1 MLFRKLFLLL
11 VPVFLLFSQTACAGD
26 STAYSKTGLKPEP
39 QHQTVFQT
47 TLQLVATYHYAKPRI
62 NDEFSSQ
69 ALDNY
74 LKHLDPSRVYFLQS
88 DIASFEKYRNTLD
101 EAVFEGGP
109 DMAFDIFNVYRER
122 LNDRIDFAL
131 TLLKDSFDF
140 NQQDSFEIDREKSSW
155 CVDYREM
162 DQLWRNKVK
171 YECLGIALTDKP
183 FTFYAETIRKRYEN
197 LRKFSAKTKSEDVFQ
212 LFMNSILELAD
223 PHTNYFS
230 PRSAEDFKQAMTL
243 SLEGI
248 GATLRTENEYTKVH
262 EIVKGGPAD
271 KSKKIHAGD
280 RIIGVAQG
288 KDSEMVNVI
297 DWRIDDVVAIIRGK
311 KGTLVRLEIIPAN
324 EPNKTTVIEIVR
336 DKIVLEDQS
345 AKSSI
350 RTITR
355 KGKKYKIGVI
365 TLPTFYIDFAAA
377 QRGDPNFKSTTR
389 DVKRLI
395 TELKKE
401 KISGLIIDL
410 RYNGGGSLKEAVD
423 LTGLF
428 IPKGPVVQVKD
439 QAENVRSEV
448 DYDEQVFYNGPL
460 VVLVNRQSASA
471 SEIFSAAIQDYKR
484 GLVIGERTY
493 GKGTVQEQVDLNQYK
508 KNAWDKKF
516 GQVNLTI
523 AKFYRINGSTTQHLG
538 VTPDIQLPGIYD
550 DAKFGEDASPFALK
564 SDQINNTHYDVI
576 SFEGLKLPE
585 LIQQAEGRLKS
596 NVEYAYLLQDIH
608 DYKTIDAR
616 RYQTLNK
623 EKWKTETD
631 EQDKR
636 KKVREEERKKRTGT
650 DTHPYDLI
658 RTLGEEAIADMLNNT
673 AKR

>member
-1 MLFRKLFLLL
+1 MLLRKLSLLL
-11 VPVFLLFSQTACAGD
+11 LSSFLLFSQTACAGD
-26 STAYSKTGLKPEP
+26 STGVSKGGLKPEP
-39 QHQTVFQT
+39 QHQSVFQT
-47 TLQLVATYHYAKPRI
+47 TIQLVATYHYAKPRI
-62 NDEFSSQ
+62 NDAFSSQ

-88 DIASFEKYRNTLD
+88 DIAAFEKYRNTLD

-140 NQQDSFEIDREKSSW
+140 DQQDSFEIDRENSSW
-155 CVDYREM
+155 CADFREM

-183 FTFYAETIRKRYEN
+183 FAFYSETVRKRYEN
-197 LRKFSAKTKSEDVFQ
+197 LRKFSSKTKSEDVFQ

-230 PRSAEDFKQAMTL
+230 PRSAEDFKQAMSL

-271 KSKKIHAGD
+271 KSKKLHAGD

-324 EPNKTTVIEIVR
+324 EPNKTIVIEIVR
-336 DKIVLEDQS
+336 DIIVLEDQS

-350 RTITR
+350 RTVTR
-355 KGKKYKIGVI
+355 KGRKYKIGI
-365 TLPTFYIDFAAA
+365 ISLPTFYIDFAAA

-401 KISGLIIDL
+401 KITGLIMDL
-410 RYNGGGSLKEAVD
+410 RNNGGGSLKEAVD

-439 QAENVRSEV
+439 QAENVRSEM
-448 DYDEQVFYNGPL
+448 DYDETVFYTGPL

-471 SEIFSAAIQDYKR
+471 SEIFSAAIQDYQR
-484 GLVIGERTY
+484 GIVIGERTY
-493 GKGTVQEQVDLNQYK
+493 GKGTVQEQVDLNQYLQNTGSK
-508 KNAWDKKF
+508 KY

-550 DAKFGEDASPFALK
+550 DARFGEDASPFALK
-564 SDQINNTHYDVI
+564 SDQINSVRYEAQPYN
-576 SFEGLKLPE
+576 GLRLPE
-585 LIQQAEGRLKS
+585 MVQQAEVRLKS
-596 NVEYAYLLQDIH
+596 NIEFSYLLQDIQE
-608 DYKTIDAR
+608 YKALDAR
-616 RYQTLNK
+616 KFQTLNK
-623 EKWKTETD
+623 ALWKAETN
-631 EQDKR
+631 EQDMR
-636 KKVREEERKKRTGT
+636 KKLREEERKKRNGK
-650 DTHPYDLI
+650 DAQAYDLI
-658 RTLGEEAIADMLNNT
+658 RTLGEEAIADMLTNGIS
-673 AKR
+673 R